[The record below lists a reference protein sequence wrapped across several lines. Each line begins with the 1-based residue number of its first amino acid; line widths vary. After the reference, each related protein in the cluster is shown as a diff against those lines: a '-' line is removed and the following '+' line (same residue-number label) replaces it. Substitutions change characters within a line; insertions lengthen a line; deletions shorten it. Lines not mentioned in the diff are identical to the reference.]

1 MKRKIRFLLL
11 VALITVCPMLLAACN
26 EPAATHERDI
36 SGGFSDIRFDVCDTH
51 VRVLAAEGGR
61 TYIEGAIRKGRVLT
75 TEVKGGVLS
84 VTVKDNRAWWQ
95 KLFSRTSALTLYLG
109 GCEYGA
115 LSIDGGTGDA
125 VIGEGLSFGDISIDI
140 STGDVLLSAEA
151 ARSLAAKTSTGDV
164 AISGV
169 TVLGELYVKNSTG
182 KAELTGVTASSVT
195 VEGSTGDATLTDV
208 AAMGAVSIKRS
219 TGDVVVTR
227 AAAASLTAEANT
239 GSMSFTDLA
248 TVGALTV
255 TTTTGRQTYTA
266 VKAASLTAEA
276 DTGGITLSNATVTGE
291 ASLTTSTG
299 DITLSGAV
307 AGGAVLIRAST
318 GDVTLERADAAELDI
333 ETSTGH
339 VGGTLLSEKV
349 FIARSDTGRIDV
361 PETTTGGRCKV
372 VTDTGR
378 IQLSIVE

>member
-11 VALITVCPMLLAACN
+11 VALITVCPMLLVACN

-51 VRVLAAEGGR
+51 VRVFAAEGGR
-61 TYIEGAIRKGRVLT
+61 TYIEGAMRKGRVLT
-75 TEVKGGVLS
+75 TEVKDGVLI
-84 VTVKDNRAWWQ
+84 VTVKDNRPWWQ
-95 KLFSRTSALTLYLG
+95 KLFRRMSALTLYLG
-109 GCEYGA
+109 GSEYGA

-140 STGDVLLSAEA
+140 STGDV
-151 ARSLAAKTSTGDV
+151 
-164 AISGV
+164 AISSV
-169 TVLGELYVKNSTG
+169 TVLGDLYVKNSTG

-248 TVGALTV
+248 TDGALAV

-318 GDVTLERADAAELDI
+318 GDVTLERADAADLDI

-339 VGGTLLSEKV
+339 VEGTLLSEKV

-378 IQLSIVE
+378 IQLSVVE